1 MEKGIKAAVASKKL
15 IPLDKISLSKEEKTL
30 AKLHQLVLTENKDE
44 NFSVRMKPSDAIEE
58 ETIEDTVACLLL
70 SDDETVAKESW
81 MNTRTTGY
89 RAQKAIS
96 TVR

>member
-1 MEKGIKAAVASKKL
+1 M
-15 IPLDKISLSKEEKTL
+15 IPLDKISLTKEEKAL
-30 AKLHQLVLTENKDE
+30 AALEIVKLHQLVLNENKDE

-58 ETIEDTVACLLL
+58 ETIEDTVACLLM
-70 SDDETVAKESW
+70 SDDEAVDKECW

-96 TVR
+96 TV